1 MSHSITAFVAR
12 RPALAALA
20 QSTGRASF
28 YKLKNADFFVL
39 PITDDVFDAVVA
51 AKGPGT
57 LVAVEFWGLT
67 NNLVQLAREASSHG
81 PVAYIETDYFGGM
94 GTQGAAVW
102 KDGTLLQEPATAGK
116 GIINLALRAIGLGPD
131 FGLDEFDTLG
141 LGQVRHLSD
150 FEAMAPQE

>member
-12 RPALAALA
+12 RPALTSLA
-20 QSTGRASF
+20 QSMGGAPF

-51 AKGPGT
+51 AKGPGS

-67 NNLVQLAREASSHG
+67 NNLAQLAREASTHG
-81 PVAYIETDYFGGM
+81 PIAYIETDYFGGM

-102 KDGTLLQEPATAGK
+102 KDGAILQEPATASK
-116 GIINLALRAIGLGPD
+116 STINLALRAIGLGPD

-141 LGQVRHLSD
+141 LGDVRHMSD
-150 FEAMAPQE
+150 FEAMTPQP